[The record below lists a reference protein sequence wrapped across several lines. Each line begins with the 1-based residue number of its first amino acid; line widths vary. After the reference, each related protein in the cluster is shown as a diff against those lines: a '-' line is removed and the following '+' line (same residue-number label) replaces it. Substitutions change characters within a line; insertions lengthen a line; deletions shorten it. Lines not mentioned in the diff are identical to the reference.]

1 MGTFL
6 RKGRIFIDIFLK
18 REYNIDREIP
28 TFPTFKNGGVL
39 MTINT
44 FIDNAK
50 VMAKG
55 QITIPKDIRD
65 ILGIS
70 CGDRVTFVVEN
81 GNVRLINSAVYAMQM
96 LQSQMSGEAEN
107 TKLTTDEAVMDLVKE
122 VRAESVRTN

>member
-1 MGTFL
+1 M
-6 RKGRIFIDIFLK
+6 
-18 REYNIDREIP
+18 
-28 TFPTFKNGGVL
+28 VS
-39 MTINT
+39 NT

-96 LQSQMSGEAEN
+96 LQAQMVGEAEN
-107 TKLTTDEAVMDLVKE
+107 TGLTTDEAVMDLVKE
-122 VRAESVRTN
+122 VRAESESE